1 MNIRIS
7 LYEDFDVFARALIAS
22 NDCDPVYPF
31 IRSTLKHFSFEPE
44 WFCFAY
50 TTFYSLESAMIFC
63 KNFPEM
69 KDYKTGKFFDLRASK
84 VIHHMAAERRGNQRT
99 MINQDKMFQGFINAN
114 ETWGLDYNTNQRFRK
129 SLADEIP
136 FHGAWATF
144 KVAEVFEKVLLI
156 KTLKIK
162 DLGIDGREPN
172 SNDGPCGGLRWL
184 YGRDNEYDKTIFPH
198 WNRFGENLA
207 KGWGVD
213 IGEIETS
220 LCKFHK
226 LKTGKY
232 YIGYDTEELC
242 ELRLDWG
249 NQVFDNIMK
258 ENFDERFWKGVHGVR
273 KEFKTRYKNCN
284 VIINDDFAG
293 KYRKLDVLQTILNTD

>member
-50 TTFYSLESAMIFC
+50 TTFYSLESAMKFC
-63 KNFPEM
+63 KNFPER
-69 KDYKTGKFFDLRASK
+69 KDYNMGRFFDLRQRGVISK
-84 VIHHMAAERRGNQRT
+84 MGYERRGNQRT
-99 MINQDKMFQGFINAN
+99 MVNQNTMFQSFNIAIDT
-114 ETWGLDYNTNQRFRK
+114 EALKWNTNQCFRQ
-129 SLADEIP
+129 SLRENIP

-156 KTLKIK
+156 KTLKVL
-162 DLGIDGREPN
+162 DLGLDGRDPN
-172 SNDGPCGGLRWL
+172 SNDGPCGGITWL
-184 YGRDNEYDKTIFPH
+184 YGKDNEYDKTIFPH

-213 IGEIETS
+213 IGECETA
-220 LCKFHK
+220 LCKFNK
-226 LKTGKY
+226 LVSGKY
-232 YIGYDTEELC
+232 YVGHDIDEHNELKN
-242 ELRLDWG
+242 EWG
-249 NQVFDNIMK
+249 KNTFLKIMS